1 MNITEDERVVVDINF
16 FKPMEFSK
24 LCSPNDKSNE
34 SVNQWNKLLDEIV
47 ETILSNAIGNSSNVI
62 RGYHPIMQTCS
73 RFEIVKQKG
82 KRLLPHVYIDSYG
95 KFEHSSYQNMIKV
108 SLRKLAKL
116 FGHNSGL
123 LLDISNIIIEQK

>member
-1 MNITEDERVVVDINF
+1 ML
-16 FKPMEFSK
+16 P
-24 LCSPNDKSNE
+24 
-34 SVNQWNKLLDEIV
+34 DEIV
-47 ETILSNAIGNSSNVI
+47 EILSNAIGSSCNVI
-62 RGYHPIMQTCS
+62 QDYRLIIQTCS

-123 LLDISNIIIEQK
+123 LLDISNIIIEQKWKSA